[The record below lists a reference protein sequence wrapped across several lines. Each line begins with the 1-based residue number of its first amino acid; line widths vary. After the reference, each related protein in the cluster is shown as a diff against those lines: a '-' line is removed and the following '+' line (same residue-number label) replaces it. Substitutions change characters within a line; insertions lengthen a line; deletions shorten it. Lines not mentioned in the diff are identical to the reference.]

1 MMVRVIMAVVAVVL
15 LAGCGAETDFT
26 RANTPEEQQRRDAA
40 ACRRAVSAQVDRDRK
55 IDNDISTTVGNQAQQ
70 VRPGDTQTRQ
80 QITTRGDTVRS
91 ERLME
96 NCMRARGYGGVSD
109 PKPAAAPAKQP

>member
-1 MMVRVIMAVVAVVL
+1 MVRAIMAVVAVVL
-15 LAGCGAETDFT
+15 LAGCAETDFS

-40 ACRRAVSAQVDRDRK
+40 ACRRAVSAQIDRDRK

-80 QITTRGDTVRS
+80 QISTRGDSVRS

-96 NCMRARGYGGVSD
+96 SCMRGRGYGGAGD
-109 PKPAAAPAKQP
+109 AKPAAAPAKQP

>member
-1 MMVRVIMAVVAVVL
+1 MLRAIMAVVAVVL
-15 LAGCGAETDFT
+15 LAGCAETDFT

-40 ACRRAVSAQVDRDRK
+40 ACRRAVSAQIDRDRN
-55 IDNDISTTVGNQAQQ
+55 IDRDISTTVGTQSQQ

-80 QITTRGDTVRS
+80 QMSSRGDTVRS

-96 NCMRARGYGGVSD
+96 NCMRSRGYSGAGD
-109 PKPAAAPAKQP
+109 AKPAAAPAKQP